1 MPKSTTA
8 LMLALT
14 ALIAACSEAEQ
25 KIPSAPEAPAAPAA
39 PAAPV
44 PPVNEGPMTAARA
57 IALFEGLPTACKPI
71 ASLKFQMN
79 QCDLKRG
86 QGKTDAD
93 LATELLTLRGE
104 WAALS
109 PDQVITQCTET
120 FAALERTPMPRECW
134 GM

>member
-1 MPKSTTA
+1 MPKSTAA
-8 LMLALT
+8 LILALA
-14 ALIAACSEAEQ
+14 ALTAACSEAEQ
-25 KIPSAPEAPAAPAA
+25 KAPAAPDAPAA

-44 PPVNEGPMTAARA
+44 PPVNEGPLTAARA

-86 QGKTDAD
+86 QGKTDAE
-93 LATELLTLRGE
+93 LTTELLTLRGE